1 MDGGRAG
8 PCTGGFCTG
17 GRGPGPGR
25 GGGGFTPGIQP
36 GLGLGLGRDG
46 GGPPGLGRL
55 FPGPPPG
62 LEPTGLDGWGRFPG
76 AGRLP
81 GFCPPGFC
89 PPGCGLPCW
98 PPGRPFGGGV
108 WFCEIAGNG
117 AIKQQK
123 TRGRNIRPSKRCISI
138 SRRISLPR
146 QLTLPANQKQSGSR
160 RGLNENT
167 ARARNQSKL
176 LRQLRLPFAY
186 KVGSSCDGRSLRI
199 TPLHR
204 R

>member
-1 MDGGRAG
+1 
-8 PCTGGFCTG
+8 
-17 GRGPGPGR
+17 
-25 GGGGFTPGIQP
+25 
-36 GLGLGLGRDG
+36 LGRDG

-146 QLTLPANQKQSGSR
+146 QLTLPANQKQSVHAAGSM
-160 RGLNENT
+160 
-167 ARARNQSKL
+167 KI
-176 LRQLRLPFAY
+176 RLAHGTSRICHASFAY
-186 KVGSSCDGRSLRI
+186 RVGSSCDGRSLRI
-199 TPLHR
+199 APLHR